1 MTGGSFSASELN
13 ISNIEWH
20 SKRPGRRLSVYLRYI
35 LGGIQ
40 IRWHHSNLAL
50 VSIFE
55 I

>member
-1 MTGGSFSASELN
+1 MTGGSFSASVLN

-20 SKRPGRRLSVYLRYI
+20 SKWPGRRLSVYLRYI

-40 IRWHHSNLAL
+40 IPVASQQL
-50 VSIFE
+50 SIGQY